1 MFDKH
6 QNAVKAINVIQI
18 QVYFLFFL
26 NYKHKKIKVIFN

>member
-1 MFDKH
+1 MCDQH
-6 QNAVKAINVIQI
+6 QNAIVAINVIQI